1 MGKKVQDEGD
11 KKFELRKMQKNTYDK
26 EYVEEKDE
34 GMYRNNIFNK
44 K

>member
-11 KKFELRKMQKNTYDK
+11 KKFELRKMQKNRYDK
-26 EYVEEKDE
+26 EYVGKKDE

-44 K
+44 E